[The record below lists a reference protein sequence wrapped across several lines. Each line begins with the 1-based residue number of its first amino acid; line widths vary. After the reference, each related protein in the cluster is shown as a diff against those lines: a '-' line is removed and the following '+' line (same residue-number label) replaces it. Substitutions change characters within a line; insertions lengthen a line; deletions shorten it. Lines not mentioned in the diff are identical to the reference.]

1 MMDKY
6 RAYLEEL
13 RKRERKLRKDKAK
26 FIKIKYVPYNY
37 YQKSARDHSSYMLD
51 NGYYSNQ
58 TWGALTKAW
67 NGFYAARRLRITFD
81 MIKYAKIIQRLEK
94 ELGEEVKDFPTLGLY
109 YTGQAIDDEEL
120 ESDDIIKEKCNA
132 RFGIDDLTDSDS
144 KDEENED
151 YNFTGN
157 FIVFN

>member
-1 MMDKY
+1 MDKY
-6 RAYLEEL
+6 RAYLKEL
-13 RKRERKLRKDKAK
+13 RKKERKWKNEQAK
-26 FIKIKYVPYNY
+26 IIKIKYAPYTY
-37 YQKSARDHSSYMLD
+37 YQKSARDPSSYMLD

-67 NGFYAARRLRITFD
+67 RGFYAARRLRITFD

-94 ELGEEVKDFPTLGLY
+94 ELGVEIKDFPTLGLY
-109 YTGQAIDDEEL
+109 YFGQALDDEEL

-132 RFGIDDLTDSDS
+132 RFGIDDN

-151 YNFTGN
+151 YNIDRGN
-157 FIVFN
+157 YVV